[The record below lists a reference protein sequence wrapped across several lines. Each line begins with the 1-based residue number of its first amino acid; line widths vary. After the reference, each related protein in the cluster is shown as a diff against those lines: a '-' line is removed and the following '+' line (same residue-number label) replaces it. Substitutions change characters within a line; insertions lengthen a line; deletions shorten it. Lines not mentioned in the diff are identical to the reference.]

1 MVIKQ
6 ECNYARSLLVA
17 RGASSLLRLLS
28 LRAQDLEI
36 TNKIDVMAKM

>member
-17 RGASSLLRLLS
+17 RGASSLLKLLS